1 MIIFY
6 KPLKWQINVYPS
18 VFLRKIPLT
27 GKHLS
32 LLENPLGG
40 FPCRSCRSKSGAI
53 ACASQ
58 LQAKKREL
66 KLSSHIIGLTIVRSQ
81 NQLKQVEPTY
91 AISFVVYFNNII
103 SLKQQIVKPF
113 QKKDFLQV
121 LLEL

>member
-1 MIIFY
+1 M
-6 KPLKWQINVYPS
+6 QISCEIYYMG
-18 VFLRKIPLT
+18 KQLT
-27 GKHLS
+27 LA
-32 LLENPLGG
+32 ENPLGG
-40 FPCRSCRSKSGAI
+40 FPAGASVVSSHETNADRYRYCR
-53 ACASQ
+53 Q
-58 LQAKKREL
+58 EKREL